1 MTLRAIT
8 LSTCLLLP
16 LTAAPRPWKDS
27 SGTRTIQGDFVSVD
41 AKNVTIR
48 RPDGRV
54 FAINLTKLH
63 PDDRAWLKTNHPYSA
78 PHPAQPAADQSA
90 VFDDLHFG
98 DTRQQVLAKL
108 KASSIVELTADETFL
123 GRLGLN
129 GVFRTRKHLGGLP
142 CLLYFDWSEGG
153 SLTELS
159 LQTRALADASY
170 PTRIKDCWTELIQ
183 LLTTLY
189 GNPLQSASYPDLTEL
204 NEGIFLASHLW
215 RLEGGGSILLGTARE
230 SDGLCTVVRFSQ
242 QKINPVR
249 KP

>member
-1 MTLRAIT
+1 MFRAIA
-8 LSTCLLLP
+8 LSACLLLP
-16 LTAAPRPWKDS
+16 LAAAPRPWKDPT
-27 SGTRTIQGDFVSVD
+27 GTRAIQGEFVSRD
-41 AKNVTIR
+41 PKNVTIR
-48 RPDGRV
+48 RTDGRV
-54 FAINLTKLH
+54 FTLDLTKLH
-63 PDDRAWLKTNHPYSA
+63 PDDRTWLDTNHPYS
-78 PHPAQPAADQSA
+78 PTLPAKPAADQSA
-90 VFDDLHFG
+90 VFDDLRFG

-129 GVFRTRKHLGGLP
+129 GVFRTRKNLGGLP
-142 CLLYFDWSEGG
+142 CLLYFDWSDEG

-170 PTRIKDCWTELIQ
+170 PTRIKGCWTELIQ

-189 GNPLQSASYPDLTEL
+189 GNPLQNASYPDLTEL
-204 NEGIFLASHLW
+204 NEGTFLASHLW

-242 QKINPVR
+242 QEINPVR